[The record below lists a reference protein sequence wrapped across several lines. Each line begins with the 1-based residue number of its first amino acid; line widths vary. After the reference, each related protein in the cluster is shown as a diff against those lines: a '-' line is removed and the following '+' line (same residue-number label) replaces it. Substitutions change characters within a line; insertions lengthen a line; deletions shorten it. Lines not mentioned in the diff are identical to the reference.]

1 MSLTVGS
8 TTARLGLEDR
18 FKKEIGQL
26 IDMDIRLENDIAPIA
41 AITAIGASLG
51 NEFFAAKAGG
61 TASTISCLG
70 MNFNPIDEHPI
81 SVSEADDKVAL
92 FSGQLQPSRKTPR
105 RVSVRRLPSVR
116 QAGGWP

>member
-41 AITAIGASLG
+41 AITASAMGRS
-51 NEFFAAKAGG
+51 
-61 TASTISCLG
+61 
-70 MNFNPIDEHPI
+70 
-81 SVSEADDKVAL
+81 
-92 FSGQLQPSRKTPR
+92 
-105 RVSVRRLPSVR
+105 
-116 QAGGWP
+116 